1 MLALAILADEL
12 QQELSAGEKLTFID
26 LRPTALSKQNHIPW
40 CPEFP
45 ARFSRV
51 LLGNTGAARPASGGN
66 EFIKIVTAVDG
77 SLSAFDSK
85 NGLRLVAG
93 QGALLA
99 LGR

>member
-1 MLALAILADEL
+1 
-12 QQELSAGEKLTFID
+12 
-26 LRPTALSKQNHIPW
+26 
-40 CPEFP
+40 
-45 ARFSRV
+45 V
-51 LLGNTGAARPASGGN
+51 LLGNTGAACPASGGN
-66 EFIKIVTAVDG
+66 EFIKIVPAVDG